1 MLMASH
7 FFVGVEQLVNLQH
20 LDVAYNLLLEHAQL
34 APLSTLHYLNK
45 VSVKPGGLV
54 HWRCCGQEGA
64 RLRRKLRKVKSTPEH
79 LILIREAD
87 EGALERHLCF
97 CLFSVTLLRLAFCCI
112 LIPISLFSLSK
123 HRQAQ

>member
-54 HWRCCGQEGA
+54 HW
-64 RLRRKLRKVKSTPEH
+64 
-79 LILIREAD
+79 
-87 EGALERHLCF
+87 
-97 CLFSVTLLRLAFCCI
+97 
-112 LIPISLFSLSK
+112 
-123 HRQAQ
+123 